1 MISLGMGKGPAL
13 ALLLTGPG
21 MSLPNI
27 LPIIRIFGVKKGVVY
42 VLLIMVLGTIVGWF
56 TGNYVF

>member
-1 MISLGMGKGPAL
+1 MGKGPAL

-27 LPIIRIFGVKKGVVY
+27 LPIIRIFGVKKGVVD